1 MVCMKYQVYITKQG
15 RGWGKIPIICCLWT
29 KNQCKV
35 WGENIPF
42 QPSSEKLVLKCVFK
56 YNTWSIWKSRYA
68 KMYFLPLKC
77 FFSPCPVVCPR
88 CSPPVH
94 LFLMLSSSELRRI
107 IKYGVITWTH
117 NMNEKLFSMNRIRNI
132 WTVVQIICQG
142 DKLASHR
149 FFMVFCI
156 RRDFFSSLLIA
167 LNTTSQATQL
177 RVYSSIYL
185 LQVWQI
191 QALNHG

>member
-1 MVCMKYQVYITKQG
+1 
-15 RGWGKIPIICCLWT
+15 
-29 KNQCKV
+29 
-35 WGENIPF
+35 
-42 QPSSEKLVLKCVFK
+42 
-56 YNTWSIWKSRYA
+56 
-68 KMYFLPLKC
+68 
-77 FFSPCPVVCPR
+77 
-88 CSPPVH
+88 
-94 LFLMLSSSELRRI
+94 
-107 IKYGVITWTH
+107 
-117 NMNEKLFSMNRIRNI
+117 MNRIRNI

-149 FFMVFCI
+149 FFMVFSI

-177 RVYSSIYL
+177 QVYSSIYL